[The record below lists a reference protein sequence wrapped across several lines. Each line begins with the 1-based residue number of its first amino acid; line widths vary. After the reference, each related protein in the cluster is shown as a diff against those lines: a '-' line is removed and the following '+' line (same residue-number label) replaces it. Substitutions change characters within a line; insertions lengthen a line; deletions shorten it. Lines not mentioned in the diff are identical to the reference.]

1 MCTVD
6 DCVFRVWD
14 KCEADLLLFEGG
26 EEAHG
31 AGHQLWP
38 CILQLWRRA
47 LLRQCHQGDETQQI
61 HLLVIHAPKV
71 LRAATWLAGKDHLQ
85 HPQLICCFG

>member
-6 DCVFRVWD
+6 DYISRVWD
-14 KCEADLLLFEGG
+14 KCEANLLCFHHFQTKKQTEKGWTHPFLERYKDFVSEKADLLFFEGG

-38 CILQLWRRA
+38 RIL
-47 LLRQCHQGDETQQI
+47 
-61 HLLVIHAPKV
+61 
-71 LRAATWLAGKDHLQ
+71 
-85 HPQLICCFG
+85 